1 MPENSRW
8 PLSFVFVLIFYGDCA
23 MVIQLYEYIASRE
36 NNPTGT
42 VPIWSQ
48 GTAYDGLGGEK

>member
-1 MPENSRW
+1 
-8 PLSFVFVLIFYGDCA
+8 